1 MNHGDRMDFLKDFI
15 ASSSWTTLAAA
26 AAAVLVGVW
35 LLFKTLSMLRWVIL
49 IVAVLAAGGYIMNAR
64 SAPIHSHDLTE
75 RP

>member
-1 MNHGDRMDFLKDFI
+1 MDFLKDFI

-26 AAAVLVGVW
+26 CAAVLVGVW

-49 IVAVLAAGGYIMNAR
+49 IVAVLAAGGYILNAR